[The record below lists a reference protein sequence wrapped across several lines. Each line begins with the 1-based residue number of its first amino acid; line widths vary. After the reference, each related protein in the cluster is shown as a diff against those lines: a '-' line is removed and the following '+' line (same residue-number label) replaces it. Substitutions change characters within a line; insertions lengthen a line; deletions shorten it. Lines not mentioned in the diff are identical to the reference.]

1 MKAENNYGT
10 STKYE
15 QKKKRF
21 GILTPQG
28 PDFEQ
33 QQQNEANQRM
43 AELMEQLPFNGSDVS
58 GKDGESSV
66 LKRIRILWAAVA
78 FIVYGVFIGGIV
90 CFLFQKITSA
100 FHGSD
105 NYAAAFSFMFV
116 LIGVVVFYFFSRS
129 SLNRIKYCTVQ
140 AEGLIV
146 SYQVDRVTDEYG
158 RYQRTTYIPIYGYIY
173 NGRKYTVQGHSSDS
187 GISKLGKKVRLC
199 IDPNEPTTYFMT
211 GSEIQKIIFMIIYC
225 TLFIGLGYFFVFL
238 KVR

>member
-116 LIGVVVFYFFSRS
+116 LIGVVVFYFSHVR
-129 SLNRIKYCTVQ
+129 
-140 AEGLIV
+140 
-146 SYQVDRVTDEYG
+146 
-158 RYQRTTYIPIYGYIY
+158 
-173 NGRKYTVQGHSSDS
+173 HS
-187 GISKLGKKVRLC
+187 
-199 IDPNEPTTYFMT
+199 T
-211 GSEIQKIIFMIIYC
+211 G
-225 TLFIGLGYFFVFL
+225 
-238 KVR
+238 